1 MRLGKSGTW
10 DDETAS
16 PGFVLENPAYA
27 ADPAG
32 EKKYLMIY
40 SGSCKGVTMRSL
52 GIARTDDLRAAGA
65 FDDPQGR
72 FWEKD
77 PEPLLPPSE
86 DIENSSLYFDEKK
99 GMYWLFTNHVKD
111 NRYTDAVWVYW
122 SRDLNHWN
130 VQDKA
135 VAMDASMSRF
145 GKGAIGM
152 PSVVKMDESTL
163 ALFYDASPDGRTDH
177 LDRSICMVSIPL
189 PLRARED

>member
-65 FDDPQGR
+65 FDDPQG
-72 FWEKD
+72 
-77 PEPLLPPSE
+77 
-86 DIENSSLYFDEKK
+86 
-99 GMYWLFTNHVKD
+99 
-111 NRYTDAVWVYW
+111 
-122 SRDLNHWN
+122 
-130 VQDKA
+130 
-135 VAMDASMSRF
+135 
-145 GKGAIGM
+145 
-152 PSVVKMDESTL
+152 
-163 ALFYDASPDGRTDH
+163 
-177 LDRSICMVSIPL
+177 
-189 PLRARED
+189 